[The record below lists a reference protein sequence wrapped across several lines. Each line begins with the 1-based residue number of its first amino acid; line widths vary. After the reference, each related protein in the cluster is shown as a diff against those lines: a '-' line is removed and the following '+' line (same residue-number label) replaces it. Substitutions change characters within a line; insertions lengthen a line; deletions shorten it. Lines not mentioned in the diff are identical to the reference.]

1 MSRFCRLILRAVQPR
16 RPDEAALDRHDLA
29 SGLLLGR
36 AWQTSP
42 TNPTFAKEVSTGEA
56 S

>member
-1 MSRFCRLILRAVQPR
+1 MTT
-16 RPDEAALDRHDLA
+16 ALDRYDLA
-29 SGLLLGR
+29 SAGR
-36 AWQTSP
+36 AWQTSS